1 MEPVVAH
8 PPVVVAVDHLAHQQA
23 GAVGPGVVAHAAELP
38 PEVRVDLVR
47 HVEAPAVDA
56 NLLDPEPRDV
66 EDVVLNRGLVQVQ
79 PGQHRVALPAV
90 VGEPGSLD
98 GVGGAPPLVVPLPRA
113 DVIPVAELRR
123 VRALLPQILKR
134 EMLLP
139 GVVKDAVQDNLDA
152 DVVQLLDDLLEELHV
167 AEAAIDLE
175 VIERVVPVRAGL
187 EEGRKIDSVDAEL
200 SKVLVVLTNLLQPRV
215 DGKLLIVHGGCAEV
229 PEGEDLVE
237 HRLPGPL
244 GKFGHV
250 RSLLPVFRSLD
261 LLKRLDGG
269 WDSLDG
275 GMAVAPAVPLRFVVN
290 LDGGVLRSGG
300 DHAVGAALPPGFAV
314 GSPPRSHHVLV
325 LDELMRG
332 ERHGDLPLVTLDPVH
347 RDSVDRGPVAQQRV
361 AAGQAEVIA
370 EVGLDLDVER
380 ALVGRDGRR
389 RRRDVGLVLLVLL
402 LLLELHL
409 GAVGLDVLARL
420 LLLSLGF
427 GLAGDRGDGRELVA
441 LLVVVIREE
450 SLLLELLLLGSLLGG
465 NLGEDARLDIRH
477 HVLVVTEGVRLGISL
492 GDAGLRLGVGANHER
507 AEGPGPGP
515 EGHLVRGR
523 TRGAT

>member
-1 MEPVVAH
+1 
-8 PPVVVAVDHLAHQQA
+8 
-23 GAVGPGVVAHAAELP
+23 
-38 PEVRVDLVR
+38 
-47 HVEAPAVDA
+47 
-56 NLLDPEPRDV
+56 
-66 EDVVLNRGLVQVQ
+66 
-79 PGQHRVALPAV
+79 
-90 VGEPGSLD
+90 
-98 GVGGAPPLVVPLPRA
+98 
-113 DVIPVAELRR
+113 
-123 VRALLPQILKR
+123 
-134 EMLLP
+134 MLLP

-187 EEGRKIDSVDAEL
+187 EERREVDGVDAEL
-200 SKVLVVLTNLLQPRV
+200 SKVLVVLTNLLQPGVR
-215 DGKLLIVHGGCAEV
+215 GKLLVVHGGGAEV
-229 PEGEDLVE
+229 PEGKDLVE

-250 RSLLPVFRSLD
+250 RSLLPVLGSLD
-261 LLKRLDGG
+261 LLERLDGSR
-269 WDSLDG
+269 DSLDG
-275 GMAVAPAVPLRFVVN
+275 GMAVAPAVPLRLVVN
-290 LDGGVLRSGG
+290 FDGGVLRSGG
-300 DHAVGAALPPGFAV
+300 DHAVGTSLPPRFAV
-314 GSPPRSHHVLV
+314 GSPPRPHHVLV

-347 RDSVDRGPVAQQRV
+347 RDAVDRGPVAQQRV
-361 AAGQAEVIA
+361 AAGQAQVIA

-380 ALVGRDGRR
+380 ASVGRNRRR
-389 RRRDVGLVLLVLL
+389 RRRDVGLLLLVLL

-409 GAVGLDVLARL
+409 GAVGLDVLTRL

-441 LLVVVIREE
+441 LLVVVVIREE
-450 SLLLELLLLGSLLGG
+450 PLLLELLLLGSLLGG
-465 NLGEDARLDIRH
+465 NLGEDARLDLRH
-477 HVLVVTEGVRLGISL
+477 HVLVVAEGVLLRLGL
-492 GDAGLRLGVGANHER
+492 GDGGLGVGVGANHER